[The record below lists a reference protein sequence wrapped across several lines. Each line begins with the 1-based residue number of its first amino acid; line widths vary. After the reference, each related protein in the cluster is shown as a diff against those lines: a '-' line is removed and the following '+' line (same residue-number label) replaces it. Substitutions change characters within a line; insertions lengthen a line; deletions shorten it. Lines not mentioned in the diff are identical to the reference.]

1 MDDVLL
7 LQQDQ
12 TCHHLTRKA
21 TDERERKALEVV
33 RANELVKI
41 NRETRRDDAEMR
53 AEVERGRDRKR
64 GVGLIGVLEEKEL
77 VVAQTSRT

>member
-1 MDDVLL
+1 
-7 LQQDQ
+7 
-12 TCHHLTRKA
+12 
-21 TDERERKALEVV
+21 LEVV

-77 VVAQTSRT
+77 VVAQISRT